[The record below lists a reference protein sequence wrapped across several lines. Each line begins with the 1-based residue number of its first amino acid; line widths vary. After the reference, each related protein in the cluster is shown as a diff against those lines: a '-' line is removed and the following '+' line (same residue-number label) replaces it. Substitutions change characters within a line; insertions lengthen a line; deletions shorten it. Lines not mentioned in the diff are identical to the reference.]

1 MVVERGFTVA
11 EASVV
16 LVGSAALAEV
26 DELLSDE
33 LLDELLVG
41 SVELWLVF
49 VGFVLEVLE
58 VLVLLLVLLS
68 VSEDDGSSSSVMST
82 VGVSELEGSS
92 DSLLSAELV
101 SVWVRVTVGCS
112 LGWLVGRSVLPSSM

>member
-16 LVGSAALAEV
+16 LVGSVALAEV

-41 SVELWLVF
+41 L
-49 VGFVLEVLE
+49 
-58 VLVLLLVLLS
+58 
-68 VSEDDGSSSSVMST
+68 
-82 VGVSELEGSS
+82 LEGG
-92 DSLLSAELV
+92 LNAA
-101 SVWVRVTVGCS
+101 
-112 LGWLVGRSVLPSSM
+112 GRSREGAQAPGDG